1 MNQSSIRRRAR
12 RRTFK
17 HGLGLTLRRENT
29 SFMST
34 LDVECV
40 IAASAAGPNASMSA
54 FDDDA
59 ISLSASQ

>member
-1 MNQSSIRRRAR
+1 
-12 RRTFK
+12 
-17 HGLGLTLRRENT
+17 
-29 SFMST
+29 MST

-59 ISLSASQ
+59 ISLSAAQ